1 MNTGIRAHN
10 LLRSSQIDLS
20 TGGGLR
26 ASPDPTSWT
35 QQRLRP
41 RLGYRHWDSESGAVT
56 DRCWHLLAQ
65 KGCPCPPAC
74 SKLSLLRSFLLW
86 SPQVVLAFRHKAQCS
101 VRGGIPVQEKAGR
114 QGGQTGCAGTPDEA
128 PGHIKSLWKHHYRH
142 AHLSAWLR

>member
-1 MNTGIRAHN
+1 MNTGIRACN
-10 LLRSSQIDLS
+10 LLRVYQILS

-26 ASPDPTSWT
+26 ASPDPTAWT

-41 RLGYRHWDSESGAVT
+41 QLGYSHWDSESGAVT
-56 DRCWHLLAQ
+56 DRCWHLLAR
-65 KGCPCPPAC
+65 KGHPCPPAC
-74 SKLSLLRSFLLW
+74 SKLNLLRSLLLW

-142 AHLSAWLR
+142 AHLSARLR